1 MTNLVVEV
9 RDGDVE
15 SALSRMKKGLLKT
28 GFFTELKR
36 RSFYT
41 PPGERCRFK
50 SLRAQKAARK
60 RASQYRVRLDVNG
73 DPR

>member
-1 MTNLVVEV
+1 MSNLTVEV

-15 SALSRMKKGLLKT
+15 GALSQMKKGLLKA
-28 GFFTELKR
+28 GFFKELKR

-41 PPGERCRFK
+41 PPGERQRLK

-60 RASQYRVRLDVNG
+60 RASQYKVRLDANA